1 MKFYQVKVAFK
12 YEDEKTGKIKTQNV
26 VYLVDA
32 MSVTEAEA
40 RTVMF
45 LTEAGEQQFE
55 VTSASESIIAAVIQT
70 EEK

>member
-1 MKFYQVKVAFK
+1 
-12 YEDEKTGKIKTQNV
+12 
-26 VYLVDA
+26 

-70 EEK
+70 EE

>member
-1 MKFYQVKVAFK
+1 MKYYQVKVAFK

-32 MSVTEAEA
+32 LSVTEAEA
-40 RTVMF
+40 RTVLY

-55 VTSASESIIAAVIQT
+55 VTSVSESIIAAVIQT